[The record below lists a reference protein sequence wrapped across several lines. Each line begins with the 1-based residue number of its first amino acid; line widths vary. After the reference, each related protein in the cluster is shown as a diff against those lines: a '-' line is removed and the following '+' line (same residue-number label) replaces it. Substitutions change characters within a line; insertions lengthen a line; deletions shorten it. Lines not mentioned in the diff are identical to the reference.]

1 MAKHIRP
8 NLKAIRKAVSSALEA
23 DKDRQFGR
31 FKWYCFMQWIN
42 GDAECP
48 KWLKKEGHDG

>member
-8 NLKAIRKAVSSALEA
+8 NLKASRKAVSSALEA

-42 GDAECP
+42 GDAGCP